1 MKHFFY
7 LLSLLS
13 ISSLNA
19 QEEIKKD
26 TTRINIGKVEV
37 ILVDH
42 ETTAREEID
51 TIDAAPT
58 EKEKELF
65 EAHWAGIDMGFTS
78 LMNSSFDNTFTDYK
92 YWENDP
98 AKSMTWNLNLWEHK
112 FSLYKE
118 YIGITTGLGFSFTQI
133 AFKDNYMLVAN
144 SDTLTAVIP
153 TPTAETQDYTKN
165 KLKATYLT
173 VPVLIEFCSNED
185 ADKSFY
191 LSAGVVGGVR
201 ISSRYKRT
209 IEDNKNIQKGTYAL
223 SSFKL
228 DAAMRMGY
236 GNWGAFATYSLLPL
250 FETTKTTEV
259 FPLTFGLSMNF

>member
-1 MKHFFY
+1 MKQLFY

-13 ISSLNA
+13 FTSVHS

-42 ETTAREEID
+42 ETDASEKMD
-51 TIDAAPT
+51 TIDAAPAEN
-58 EKEKELF
+58 EKRIF
-65 EAHWAGIDMGFTS
+65 EAHWAGLDMGFTS
-78 LMNSSFDNTFTDYK
+78 LMNSSLDNTFAGYK

-118 YIGITTGLGFSFTQI
+118 FIGITTGLGFSFTQI
-133 AFKDNYMLVAN
+133 AFKDNYMLVAT
-144 SDTLTAVIP
+144 SDTLLGLIPMP
-153 TPTAETQDYTKN
+153 TPETQDYKKN

-173 VPVLIEFCSNED
+173 VPLLLEFCTNED

-191 LSAGVVGGVR
+191 LAAGVVGGVR

-209 IEDNKNIQKGTYAL
+209 MEDNKDIQKGTFAL

-236 GNWGAFATYSLLPL
+236 GNWGAFATYALMPL
-250 FETTKTTEV
+250 FETSKTIEV
-259 FPLTFGLSMNF
+259 FPLTFGLTMNF

>member
-1 MKHFFY
+1 MKHLFY
-7 LLSLLS
+7 LLSLLT
-13 ISSLNA
+13 ISSVYS

-26 TTRINIGKVEV
+26 TTRLNIGKVEV

-42 ETTAREEID
+42 SEAEASAEID

-78 LMNSSFDNTFTDYK
+78 LMNASFDNTFADYK

-133 AFKDNYMLVAN
+133 AFKDNYMLVAT
-144 SDTLTAVIP
+144 SDTLMAVIP
-153 TPTAETQDYTKN
+153 IAETQDYTKN

-173 VPVLIEFCSNED
+173 VPVLIEFCTNED

-191 LSAGVVGGVR
+191 LAAGVVGGVR
-201 ISSRYKRT
+201 ISSRYKRS
-209 IEDNKNIQKGTYAL
+209 IEDNKDIQKGTYAL
-223 SSFKL
+223 NSFKL

-236 GNWGAFATYSLLPL
+236 GNWGAFATYSLMPL
-250 FETTKTTEV
+250 FETSKTIEIY
-259 FPLTFGLSMNF
+259 PLTFGLTMNF